1 MKVVRLNATSN
12 GDEMQQRVFSD
23 WVYKRK
29 LSQIHVF
36 FIKPHLMQSDKVVEN
51 KNLDKD
57 RHDKNTTKMINEYT
71 Y

>member
-1 MKVVRLNATSN
+1 
-12 GDEMQQRVFSD
+12 
-23 WVYKRK
+23 
-29 LSQIHVF
+29 
-36 FIKPHLMQSDKVVEN
+36 MQSDKVVEN